1 MFISCFI
8 KWFIYCK
15 PPLFRG
21 RKTSRNWQSLI
32 NCREYYLPQKCS
44 SMSLEYQFLDNQNL
58 MAKISRRE
66 PDYRGKSRNKELHNY
81 RHMLFICVLAL
92 YFTIF
97 GCNYLYYLVKN
108 RLNRGLMKIYNTYV
122 LQLTC
127 DLTTNKNT
135 VFNLQER
142 Y

>member
-1 MFISCFI
+1 
-8 KWFIYCK
+8 
-15 PPLFRG
+15 
-21 RKTSRNWQSLI
+21 
-32 NCREYYLPQKCS
+32 
-44 SMSLEYQFLDNQNL
+44 

-127 DLTTNKNT
+127 YLTTNKNT